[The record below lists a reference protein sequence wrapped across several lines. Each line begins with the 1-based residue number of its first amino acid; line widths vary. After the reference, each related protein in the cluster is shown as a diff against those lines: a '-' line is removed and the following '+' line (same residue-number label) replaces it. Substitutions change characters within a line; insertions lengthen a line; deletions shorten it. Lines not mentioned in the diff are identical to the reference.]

1 MRYLFATLI
10 LISSFAAYAQEGSEE
25 RRNGISYTGKV
36 SSPEFNGDI
45 DKFIS
50 ENLKYPADAKES
62 GKEGVVNVYCLVD
75 AKGRIH
81 DPMIIRPISPSIDS
95 EAMRLVRMMPDWIPA
110 KARGKAIEGNV
121 KIQIPFRL
129 DR

>member
-1 MRYLFATLI
+1 MRYLFTALI
-10 LISSFAAYAQEGSEE
+10 LISCLGAFAQEGSED
-25 RRNGISYTGKV
+25 RRNGITYTGKV
-36 SSPEFNGDI
+36 TNPEFNGDI

-50 ENLKYPADAKES
+50 DNLKYPADAKES
-62 GKEGVVNVYCLVD
+62 GKQGVVNVYCLID

-81 DPMIIRPISPSIDS
+81 DPMIVRPISPSIDS
-95 EAMRLVRMMPDWIPA
+95 EAMRLVKMMPDWIPA
-110 KARGKAIEGNV
+110 KARGKSIEGNV